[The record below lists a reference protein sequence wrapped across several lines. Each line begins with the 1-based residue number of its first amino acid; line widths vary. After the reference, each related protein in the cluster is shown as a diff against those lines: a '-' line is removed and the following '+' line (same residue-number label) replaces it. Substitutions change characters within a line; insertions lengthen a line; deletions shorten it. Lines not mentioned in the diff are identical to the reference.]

1 MNRKLSQNQY
11 NNNVVFI
18 GPCSLLSALGPWLAG
33 LGPLAALAPLGT
45 ANGPRPAN
53 HDPWADNKP
62 LGPSKPHYCYIVI
75 RE

>member
-1 MNRKLSQNQY
+1 M
-11 NNNVVFI
+11 VFI
-18 GPCSLLSALGPWLAG
+18 GPCGLLSALGPWLAG

-62 LGPSKPHYCYIVI
+62 LGPSKPHYCYICMRYLYYI
-75 RE
+75 